1 MNTQLSKSIK
11 ASWKN
16 PEVAVRR
23 SAKNH
28 VRVRG
33 QGEFRSVCAAFAA
46 LDLPM
51 GQHAAFRAELK
62 KLGRGSFRHEGKSYA
77 FTVVNATLNK

>member
-16 PEVAVRR
+16 PEVALRR

-33 QGEFRSVCAAFAA
+33 HGEFRSVCAAFQE
-46 LDLPM
+46 LDLPLSK
-51 GQHAAFRAELK
+51 HAAFRANLK
-62 KLGRGSFRHEGKSYA
+62 QHGSASFKHGGKTYA
-77 FTVVNATLNK
+77 FRVVGATLNK